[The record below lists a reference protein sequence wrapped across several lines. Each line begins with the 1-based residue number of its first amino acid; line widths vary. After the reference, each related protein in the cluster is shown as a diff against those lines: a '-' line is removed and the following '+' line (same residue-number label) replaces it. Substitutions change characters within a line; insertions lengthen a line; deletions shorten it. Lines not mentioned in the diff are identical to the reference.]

1 MKKYPT
7 YSQLNLSQISKDIL
21 QYWKEKDTFN
31 KSVSAREG
39 ATPWVFYEGPP
50 SANGLPGIHH
60 VMGRTIKDIFCRYK
74 TLQGFQVKRKAGWDT
89 HGLPIELGVEKSLGI
104 TKEDIG
110 NPNSKKFI
118 SVEDYNKAC
127 RKEVMKYTDKWESIT
142 SQMGYWVDMS
152 DPYIT
157 YDNKYIESVWWLLQ
171 NLAKKDLLYKGFTI
185 QPYSPA
191 AGTGLSSHELNQP
204 GCYRDVKDRTAVA
217 MFKINDSEKSKLP
230 KTSNLDTYFLAWTTT
245 PWTLPSN
252 TALAIGEN
260 IYYIL
265 AEVDHPFISNKRIQV
280 ILARNRYDVYFKSTR
295 HALGL
300 NGINEK
306 SIEPSTPMN
315 SLATDAAN
323 GKIEHSSDILLSAIK
338 GSDLA
343 GIQYE
348 QLLPFVKP
356 EGKAFEV
363 IIGDFVTTT
372 DGTGIVHIA
381 PSFGADD
388 FRVAKDNGIASLTL
402 VDKRGRF
409 VPEIQDGTFLYGEE
423 YVKEA
428 YYTDEEKQ
436 VEFLKQ
442 KQILE
447 AAGKIKELKAYLSV
461 DERIVLKLQE
471 EGKLFKKETYEHSYP
486 HCWRTDKPIL
496 YYPLDSWFIKSTAA
510 KDKMIALNKT
520 INWKPE
526 STGTGRFGNW
536 LENLNDWNLS
546 RSRFWGIPIPI
557 WTSEDGL
564 EQIVIGSAEEL
575 KNHIDHSMAKGF
587 MSENPLGK
595 FVPGNFSKE
604 NYDTFD
610 LHKPYA
616 DNIILEKNGKKLF
629 READLIDVWFDSG
642 AMPYAQLHYPF
653 ENKHL
658 IDNAFSPLQGG
669 AHRAGDV
676 ASFPAD
682 FIAEGVDQTRGWFFT
697 LHAIAAMNF
706 DSIAYKNVISNG
718 LVLDKNGVKMSKRLG
733 NVIDPFETIDKYGA
747 DATRWYMVANAA
759 PWDNLKFDIEGIS
772 EVQRKL
778 FGTLYNTYGFF
789 ALYANVDNFNVDK
802 NNLVNVSNRSEL
814 DRWILSKL
822 NSLINDVTAQYE
834 DYEPHKAARYIE
846 EFVDEHLSNWYI
858 RLSRRRFWKGEM
870 SDDKK
875 AAYETLHE
883 CLSVLSQL
891 MSPIAPFF
899 ADWLYQNLQIA
910 PMTEALEVK
919 EFEAQNDS
927 ATSRTSVSDSVH
939 LTNYPKVTSS
949 LIDSDLEKRM
959 EMAQKI
965 SSMILSIRK
974 KENLKV
980 RQPLQK
986 IQIPILDA
994 EYQKHIEAV
1003 KDIILA
1009 EVNVKELEFVTEDQ
1023 VNIVKNL
1030 KLNFK
1035 TLGAKCGKHMKT
1047 VQAYAKDN
1055 GAQIIKEIEKSGKFD
1070 MNIEGEVIT
1079 LEMEDVEIIPIDIP
1093 GWKVANSGQITVALD
1108 VTLSNSLKEEGLAR
1122 ELVNRIQN
1130 LRKEG
1135 GLDLTDKILVKI
1147 QQNDA
1152 LDAAI
1157 QNNLKY
1163 ICAETLTGDLQVVNN
1178 LSSATANSVEVDE
1191 LVSTLISIEKLN

>member
-7 YSQLNLSQISKDIL
+7 YNQLNLSQISKDIL
-21 QYWKEKDTFN
+21 DYWKEKDTFG
-31 KSVSAREG
+31 KSISTREG
-39 ATPWVFYEGPP
+39 KTPWVFYEGPP
-50 SANGLPGIHH
+50 SANGMPGIHH
-60 VMGRTIKDIFCRYK
+60 VMARTIKDIFCRYK

-127 RKEVMKYTDKWESIT
+127 RKEVMKYTDKWEDVT
-142 SQMGYWVDMS
+142 AKMGYWVDMK

-171 NLAKKDLLYKGFTI
+171 NLNNKNLLYKGFTI

-204 GCYRDVKDRTAVA
+204 GCYRDVKDRTATVQ
-217 MFKINDSEKSKLP
+217 FRLTSDEFRIPNSEIVIRNS
-230 KTSNLDTYFLAWTTT
+230 TFFLAWTTT

-252 TALAIGEN
+252 TALAVGKDIDYVFVESFNPFSGAPQTVVLAKDLVNKYFSEKHTDLKFEDYKVGDKN
-260 IYYIL
+260 I
-265 AEVDHPFISNKRIQV
+265 PF
-280 ILARNRYDVYFKSTR
+280 
-295 HALGL
+295 
-300 NGINEK
+300 
-306 SIEPSTPMN
+306 
-315 SLATDAAN
+315 
-323 GKIEHSSDILLSAIK
+323 KIVNHCK
-338 GSDLA
+338 GSDLE
-343 GIQYE
+343 GISYE
-348 QLLPFVKP
+348 QLLPFTQP
-356 EGKAFEV
+356 TDGDAFKV
-363 IIGDFVTTT
+363 IVGDFVTTT

-388 FRVAKDNGIASLTL
+388 FRVAKQNGIGSLTL

-409 VPEIQDGTFLYGEE
+409 LPEIKDDTFLYGEE

-428 YYTDEEKQ
+428 YHTDAEKL
-436 VEFLKQ
+436 VEFEKQ

-447 AAGKIKELKAYLSV
+447 ATGKIKELKAYLSV

-486 HCWRTDKPIL
+486 HCWRTDKPVL

-510 KDKMIALNKT
+510 KDRMIELNKT

-526 STGTGRFGNW
+526 ATGTGRFGNW

-557 WTSEDGL
+557 WTSEDSS

-575 KNHIDHSMAKGF
+575 KNQIDNSIAKGF
-587 MSENPLGK
+587 MTENPLGK
-595 FVPGNFSKE
+595 FVPGNFTAE

-616 DNIILEKNGKKLF
+616 DNIVLEKNGKKLF
-629 READLIDVWFDSG
+629 REPDLIDVWFDSG
-642 AMPYAQLHYPF
+642 AMPYAQVHYPF
-653 ENKHL
+653 ENKEL
-658 IDNAFSPLQGG
+658 ID
-669 AHRAGDV
+669 DKKYY
-676 ASFPAD
+676 PAD

-697 LHAIAAMNF
+697 LHAIATMNF
-706 DSIAYKNVISNG
+706 DSVAYKNVVSNG
-718 LVLDKNGVKMSKRLG
+718 LVLDKNGNKMSKRLG
-733 NVIDPFETIDKYGA
+733 NAVDPFETIEKYGA
-747 DATRWYMVANAA
+747 DATRWYMIANAA
-759 PWDNLKFDIEGIS
+759 PWDNLKFDVEGIG

-789 ALYANVDNFNVDK
+789 ALYANVDNFVVDL
-802 NNLVNVSNRSEL
+802 NNTVNVSNRSEL

-822 NSLINDVTAQYE
+822 NSLVKDVTEQYE
-834 DYEPHKAARYIE
+834 TFEPHKAARYIE

-858 RLSRRRFWKGEM
+858 RLSRRRFWKGDM

-875 AAYETLHE
+875 AAYETLFE
-883 CLSVLSQL
+883 CLNTLSQL

-899 ADWLYQNLQIA
+899 ADWLYQNL
-910 PMTEALEVK
+910 
-919 EFEAQNDS
+919 ND
-927 ATSRTSVSDSVH
+927 VSGDVNSVH
-939 LTNYPKVTSS
+939 LTNYPKVNLSI
-949 LIDSDLEKRM
+949 IDISLEKRM

-974 KENLKV
+974 KENLRV

-986 IQIPILDA
+986 IRIPILDN
-994 EYQKHIEAV
+994 EFRTHVEAV

-1009 EVNVKELEFVTEDQ
+1009 EVNVKELEFVTEEEAH
-1023 VNIVKNL
+1023 IVKNL

-1035 TLGAKCGKHMKT
+1035 TLGKKCGKHMKT
-1047 VQAYAKDN
+1047 VQAYANDH
-1055 GAQIIKEIEKSGKFD
+1055 GDVIIAGIEKTGQFK
-1070 MNIEGEVIT
+1070 MNVEGEEIL
-1079 LEMEDVEIIPIDIP
+1079 LELEDVEIIPVDIP

-1108 VTLSNSLKEEGLAR
+1108 VTLSDSLKEEGLAR

-1130 LRKEG
+1130 LRKDS

-1152 LDAAI
+1152 LDTAI
-1157 QNNLKY
+1157 QNNLNY
-1163 ICAETLTGDLQVVNN
+1163 ICAETLTGDLQVVKN
-1178 LSSATANSVEVDE
+1178 LSAATANSVEVDE